1 MIYRPTSTWEIGMLT
16 LEGRAAKTAMW
27 LEHWRG
33 WKESGESVAAY
44 ARRQGFNVDAAYRW
58 RRILRRRGQWT
69 DADDASLPGAVART
83 RKPRAAPKFARVALR
98 DSPRAASMLLRISL
112 SNGRRAELDLTD
124 VSQLGAVIAALD
136 PAA

>member
-1 MIYRPTSTWEIGMLT
+1 MLT
-16 LEGRAAKTAMW
+16 SEERAAKTAMW

-69 DADDASLPGAVART
+69 DADDAPLHGTVART
-83 RKPRAAPKFARVALR
+83 RKPRATPKFARVALS
-98 DSPRAASMLLRISL
+98 DSPRPASMLLRLSF
-112 SNGRRAELDLTD
+112 SNGRRAEIDLTD
-124 VSQLGAVIAALD
+124 VSQLGAVITALEHS
-136 PAA
+136 A